1 MPTMA
6 MMMTGEP
13 TKNTASDSNPT
24 PTQTPAAVFHDFLG
38 GKAPI
43 FPAVSLPLSEKQAGS
58 QLERISSYG
67 PKSDLS
73 VSEVSN
79 RFVGSKRSHSDSGFT
94 GSSREGIPQMIP
106 ESSHV
111 MKMLR
116 CASGGDRLKF
126 SPFDGPLHGVPQ
138 NIRPLSSFVSQTT
151 NANFVNSERLNPTNV
166 GGSSMQYN
174 ACVMKSSPLMYQAP
188 SSRLRDISSGPSVLS
203 QLAADEG
210 SRTGN
215 KGSGIFNSITAG
227 SNPVTERNPYGLLPS
242 GCNIKP
248 ATHISDPEP
257 SNPPILRGLNTS
269 GSRQMTIIYGGQ
281 VHVFDDVN
289 PNKAD
294 VIMAMAGSNGGSW
307 STNLPKASPRTT
319 TNEYCLPSGEHET
332 NPPADRSFVQKYR
345 NLLSVGANSI
355 HGLGPINQGGMI
367 AKHAGTSATEPSL
380 ETKREV

>member
-1 MPTMA
+1 MVTMP
-6 MMMTGEP
+6 MMMNGDTAK
-13 TKNTASDSNPT
+13 TTASDTNT
-24 PTQTPAAVFHDFLG
+24 PPPAAVFHDFLG
-38 GKAPI
+38 GKAPT
-43 FPAVSLPLSEKQAGS
+43 FPGGSLEKQVGS

-79 RFVGSKRSHSDSGFT
+79 LFVGSKRSHSDSAFT

-106 ESSHV
+106 ENSHV

-116 CASGGDRLKF
+116 SASGGDRLKI

-138 NIRPLSSFVSQTT
+138 HIRPLSSFVSQTT
-151 NANFVNSERLNPTNV
+151 NANFVNSERSNPMNV

-174 ACVMKSSPLMYQAP
+174 ACVMKSSPLMYQGP
-188 SSRLRDISSGPSVLS
+188 SSRLRDSSSGPSVLS

-215 KGSGIFNSITAG
+215 KGSGILNSINAG
-227 SNPVTERNPYGLLPS
+227 SNPVSERSPSGIFPS
-242 GCNIKP
+242 GCNLRP
-248 ATHISDPEP
+248 TTRNYESEP
-257 SNPPILRGLNTS
+257 SNPPSSRGLITS

-281 VHVFDDVN
+281 VHVFDDVH

-294 VIMAMAGSNGGSW
+294 VIMSLAGSNGGSW
-307 STNLPKASPRTT
+307 STNLPKTSARTT
-319 TNEYCLPSGEHET
+319 TNDSCLPSGDHET
-332 NPPADRSFVQKYR
+332 SIPADWSLAQKYR
-345 NLLSVGANSI
+345 NLLSAGANSI
-355 HGLGPINQGGMI
+355 HGLGSGGMI
-367 AKHAGTSATEPSL
+367 AKAAGTSGHLMEPSR

>member
-6 MMMTGEP
+6 MMVTGDP
-13 TKNTASDSNPT
+13 TKITASDSNPT

-38 GKAPI
+38 
-43 FPAVSLPLSEKQAGS
+43 EKQAGS

-111 MKMLR
+111 MKML
-116 CASGGDRLKF
+116 CSASGGDRLKF

-151 NANFVNSERLNPTNV
+151 NANFVNSERLNPMNV

-188 SSRLRDISSGPSVLS
+188 LSRLRDISSGPPVLS

-227 SNPVTERNPYGLLPS
+227 SNPVTERNPSGLLPS

-257 SNPPILRGLNTS
+257 SNPPISRGLSTS

-319 TNEYCLPSGEHET
+319 TNEYYLPSGEHET

-355 HGLGPINQGGMI
+355 HGLDPINQGGMI
-367 AKHAGTSATEPSL
+367 AKPAGTSGQATEPSL
-380 ETKREV
+380 ETKQEI